1 MKLAELKKEYSKYE
15 KKYSLPSFKQLNESF
30 GVERA
35 ANKETD
41 LPLRA
46 IRRNL
51 VEHAINFL
59 QFLEGLLN
67 PNLASMASLGL
78 LKNLTD
84 KEKQLISNCYEKLFD
99 IELKSLALETEY
111 NEKAEA
117 EFIKESVKIWK
128 SVSTELK
135 SLLAASERAWKKKMQ
150 EEKGSYFG

>member
-128 SVSTELK
+128 SVSPELK